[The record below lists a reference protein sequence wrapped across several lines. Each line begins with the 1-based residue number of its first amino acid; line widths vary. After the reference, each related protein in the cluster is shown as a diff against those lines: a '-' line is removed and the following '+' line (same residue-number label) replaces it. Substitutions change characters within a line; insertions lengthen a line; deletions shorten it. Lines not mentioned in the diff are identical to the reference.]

1 MRFYKQALVVVWEF
15 LAFLDAAAPIYK
27 HIWDFLAKAKYM
39 GKSPYFWCCNQR
51 KEERDEGRG
60 KEHLS
65 KHAWRRQGCFG
76 DENVGLHA
84 TGLT

>member
-1 MRFYKQALVVVWEF
+1 
-15 LAFLDAAAPIYK
+15 
-27 HIWDFLAKAKYM
+27 M

-65 KHAWRRQGCFG
+65 KHAWLDDTGGKDALGMRTSDCMRQ
-76 DENVGLHA
+76 V
-84 TGLT
+84 